1 MTSARMVIAIAVTGL
16 MWAAT
21 SSTTFAQTPAPT
33 PSPSP
38 GSTPQAAPAAPP
50 AVDLGDVELTRA
62 SIQVK
67 RQALVTSAMDLEPKE
82 ADAFWPLY
90 REYRMAMA
98 TVNDR
103 FVKLLITYLDQHDT
117 LTDDTA
123 ARMTDEYLGIERD
136 RNGVKV
142 TYVPKFRAVIP
153 ARKVARFFQIDHKLD
168 AVINSS
174 LAELVPLAR

>member
-1 MTSARMVIAIAVTGL
+1 MMRVRGVIVIAVTGL
-16 MWAAT
+16 LWVTA
-21 SSTTFAQTPAPT
+21 SSPARAQTPAPA
-33 PSPSP
+33 PSQ
-38 GSTPQAAPAAPP
+38 GGTTQAPP
-50 AVDLGDVELTRA
+50 AAAPEVDLGDIELTRA

-82 ADAFWPLY
+82 AEAFWPLY

-103 FVKLLITYLDQHDT
+103 FVKLLITYLGELDA
-117 LTDDTA
+117 LTDDSA

-142 TYVPKFRAVIP
+142 TYVPKFKAVMP

-168 AVINSS
+168 AVTIAN
-174 LAELVPLAR
+174 LAELIPLAR

>member
-1 MTSARMVIAIAVTGL
+1 VAIVVAVTGL
-16 MWAAT
+16 MWAAI
-21 SSTTFAQTPAPT
+21 SSPALAQTPAPT
-33 PSPSP
+33 PAPSQA
-38 GSTPQAAPAAPP
+38 STSQEA
-50 AVDLGDVELTRA
+50 DLGDIELTRA
-62 SIQVK
+62 AIQVK

-82 ADAFWPLY
+82 AEAFWPLY

-103 FVKLLITYLDQHDT
+103 FVKLLLTYLEQLDT
-117 LTDDTA
+117 LTDDSA
-123 ARMTDEYLGIERD
+123 AKMTDEYLGIERD

-142 TYVPKFRAVIP
+142 TYVPKFRAVMP

-168 AVINSS
+168 AVTIAN